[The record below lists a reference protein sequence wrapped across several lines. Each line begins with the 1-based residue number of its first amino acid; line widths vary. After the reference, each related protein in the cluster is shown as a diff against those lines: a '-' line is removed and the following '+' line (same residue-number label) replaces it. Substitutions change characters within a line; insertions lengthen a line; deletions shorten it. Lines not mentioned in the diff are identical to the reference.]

1 MKIIADENIP
11 FAKEAFGCFGNLKLL
26 PGRNITKAE
35 LEDVEILIVRSI
47 TTVDKNLL
55 QGTRIK
61 FVGTATIGFDHID
74 LDYLNESGIT
84 YANAAGCNADSVNEY
99 VWAAIFKSA
108 VEKKISLES
117 KTISVVGV
125 GNIGSRVVRTAEKLG
140 LKVLQNDPPL
150 KRITNNKNF
159 VDLNEALS
167 ADIITFHVPLTY
179 EGVDKTFHL
188 ISEENLQQIKPGAI
202 LINSSRG
209 PVIDN
214 TALLK
219 RLKNDSDLVTIID
232 VWENE
237 PNINVELLEKTFIGT
252 AHIAGYSY
260 EGKVNGTIMI
270 YNELCKFLEVKPGWT
285 PQLSIIENPTI
296 EFNFDIGFEKS
307 INNVIKQVYNIH
319 EDTISL
325 KQLLIDK
332 TLSVPAYFDKLR
344 KEYRQ
349 RREFTNYLIG
359 LAGQEERISSTLK
372 AVRFNIR

>member
-26 PGRNITKAE
+26 PGRNISNAE
-35 LEDVEILIVRSI
+35 LKDAEILIVRSI

-99 VWAAIFKSA
+99 VWAAIFKSV
-108 VEKKISLES
+108 VEKKIPLEG
-117 KTISVVGV
+117 KTIGVVGV
-125 GNIGSRVVRTAEKLG
+125 GNIGSRVVCTAEKLG

-150 KRITNNKNF
+150 KRRTNNKNF

-179 EGVDKTFHL
+179 EGEDKTFHL
-188 ISEENLQQIKPGAI
+188 LNEKNLQQIKPGAI
-202 LINSSRG
+202 IINSSRG

-214 TALLK
+214 TALLNCM
-219 RLKNDSDLVTIID
+219 KNDSDMVTILD
-232 VWENE
+232 VWEIE

-260 EGKVNGTIMI
+260 EGKVNGTLMI

-285 PQLSIIENPTI
+285 PQLPMIENPTI

-307 INNVIKQVYNIH
+307 IDNVIKQAYNID
-319 EDTISL
+319 EDNIALKKLLTDKSL
-325 KQLLIDK
+325 TSAI
-332 TLSVPAYFDKLR
+332 YFDKLR

-349 RREFTNYLIG
+349 RREFTNYSIEMSAKDLNIKKA
-359 LAGQEERISSTLK
+359 LASL
-372 AVRFNIR
+372 RFNLT